1 MIDRSDLEGCL
12 AWLALERG
20 HARNTQLMHRIVLER
35 FHDWL
40 DRRHP
45 LPGWNTL
52 NLALLQEYL
61 AEQKHRR
68 HSSPATQKIEVI
80 ALRNFLKHLQRE
92 KLLGQDLASQ
102 LELPKIP
109 GRLPETL
116 DEKEVESLLGVQWPD
131 GPLGMRNRAVLET
144 FYASG
149 MRVGELAVLRLEW
162 LDLDEGTARVI
173 GKGNKE
179 RLVLL
184 GSRAV
189 ESLRA
194 YLTQARPTL
203 VAARTGGEVF
213 LGRHGRKL
221 TTARIWGI
229 VKEAM
234 HLAGIR
240 KNVYPHLLR
249 HSFATHLLSH
259 GADLRIIQELLG
271 HAQLATTE
279 IYTHV
284 DQQRLRSIHRTFH
297 PRSRRET

>member
-1 MIDRSDLEGCL
+1 MTDRSELEGCL

-20 HARNTQLMHRIVLER
+20 HARNTQLIHRIVLER
-35 FHDWL
+35 FHEWL
-40 DRRHP
+40 EKKHP
-45 LPGWNTL
+45 LSDWNDL
-52 NLALLQEYL
+52 GLDLLLRYLSEQERL
-61 AEQKHRR
+61 RR
-68 HSSPATQKIEVI
+68 SAPATRKIEVA

-92 KLLGQDLASQ
+92 KLLRTDLASQ

-116 DEKEVESLLGVQWPD
+116 DEAEVSALLAAPWPE
-131 GPLGMRNRAVLET
+131 GPLGLRNRAVLET

-149 MRVGELAVLRLEW
+149 MRVGELVTLRLEW
-162 LDLDEGTARVI
+162 IDLDEGTARVV

-184 GSRAV
+184 GAQAV
-189 ESLRA
+189 QSLRI
-194 YLTQARPTL
+194 YLGTARPEL
-203 VAARTGGEVF
+203 VGPRTGGEVF
-213 LGRHGRKL
+213 LGSHGRKL

-234 HLAGIR
+234 QRAGIR
-240 KNVYPHLLR
+240 KNIYPHLLR

-284 DQQRLRSIHRTFH
+284 DQQRLRTIHRSFH
-297 PRSRRET
+297 PRSNRET

>member
-1 MIDRSDLEGCL
+1 MTDRSDLEGCL

-20 HARNTQLMHRIVLER
+20 HARNTQVIHRIVLER

-40 DRRHP
+40 EKHENLSRWNDLDLP
-45 LPGWNTL
+45 LIL
-52 NLALLQEYL
+52 RYL
-61 AEQKHRR
+61 AEQKRLR
-68 HSSPATQKIEVI
+68 KSAPATRKIEVA
-80 ALRNFLKHLQRE
+80 ALRNFLKHLHRE
-92 KLLGQDLASQ
+92 KLLQADLASQ
-102 LELPKIP
+102 IELPKIP

-116 DEKEVESLLGVQWPD
+116 DEQEVNALLEAAWPE
-131 GPLGMRNRAVLET
+131 GPLGLRNRAILET

-149 MRVGELAVLRLEW
+149 MRVGELVTLRLEW

-184 GSRAV
+184 GGRAV
-189 ESLRA
+189 EHLRS
-194 YLTQARPTL
+194 YQTKARPEL
-203 VAARTGGEVF
+203 VGPKTGGEVF
-213 LGRHGRKL
+213 IGSHGRKL

-234 HLAGIR
+234 QRAGIK
-240 KNVYPHLLR
+240 KNIYPHLLR

-271 HAQLATTE
+271 HVQLATTE

-284 DQQRLRSIHRTFH
+284 DQQRLRSIHQTFH
-297 PRSRRET
+297 PRSHRET